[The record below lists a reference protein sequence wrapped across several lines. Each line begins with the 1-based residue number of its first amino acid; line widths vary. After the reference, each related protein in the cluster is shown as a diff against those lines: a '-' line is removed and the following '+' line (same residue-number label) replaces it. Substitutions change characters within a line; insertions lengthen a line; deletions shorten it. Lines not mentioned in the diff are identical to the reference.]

1 MVFQG
6 LLWAVKALPEKNW
19 IKNMDMLLSNMGMIV
34 GVAIM
39 AVVMVWTVVS
49 TIKSYRRNRFCP
61 SCRTKM
67 VMTWQTE
74 KRGLSNPRVRIK
86 GSGIKIST
94 GVDKIAVLRCPKCG
108 REIDLGK

>member
-1 MVFQG
+1 MELQG
-6 LLWAVKALPEKNW
+6 LLWVVKALPEKNW
-19 IKNMDMLLSNMGMIV
+19 VQNIDTFV

-61 SCRTKM
+61 NCRTKM
-67 VMTWQTE
+67 EMDWRTE

-86 GSGIKIST
+86 GSGIKFST
-94 GVDKIAVLRCPKCG
+94 GVDKIAVLRCPQCG
-108 REIDLGK
+108 REIDFGK

>member
-19 IKNMDMLLSNMGMIV
+19 VQNIDAIV

-61 SCRTKM
+61 NCRTKM
-67 VMTWQTE
+67 EMDWRTE

-86 GSGIKIST
+86 GSGIKFST

>member
-1 MVFQG
+1 MELQG
-6 LLWAVKALPEKNW
+6 LIWMAKALPEKSW

-34 GVAIM
+34 GGAIM

-61 SCRTKM
+61 NCRTKM
-67 VMTWQTE
+67 VISWRTE
-74 KRGLSNPRVRIK
+74 KRGISNPRVRINGK
-86 GSGIKIST
+86 GIKFST
-94 GVDKIAVLRCPKCG
+94 GVDKIAVLRCPNCG